1 MKITKDLSTYLNDAH
16 AYFDEH
22 LFGNSLKDAMVTVSR
37 RKGAFGYFFPSAFN
51 KNGIMID
58 EIALTPSCL
67 GRTSIESLSTL
78 VHEEV
83 HQWIHHHDKPAVNG
97 YHTMQWA
104 KKMLEV
110 GLKPY
115 CITDINKMTGYKC
128 SHDIISGGKFE
139 EVVQK
144 FINFRG
150 EIPLATSNFAP
161 STRIIIVK
169 KRPSV
174 TCPSCKKRMA
184 LPKGLNITITCN
196 DCGIE
201 ME

>member
-16 AYFDEH
+16 AYFAEH
-22 LFGNSLKDAMVTVSR
+22 LFNDSLYDAMVTISR

-67 GRTSIESLSTL
+67 GRTSLESLSTL
-78 VHEEV
+78 VHEQV
-83 HQWIHHHDKPAVNG
+83 HQWIHHHDKPSVNG
-97 YHTMQWA
+97 YHTMRWA

-128 SHDIISGGKFE
+128 SHNIVSGAAFE
-139 EVVQK
+139 EIAQK
-144 FINFRG
+144 FINIRG
-150 EIPLATSNFAP
+150 EIPLASSTFVP

-174 TCPSCKKRMA
+174 TCPSCKKRMS
-184 LPKGLNITITCN
+184 LPKDLNITVICN
-196 DCGIE
+196 NCGIE